1 MIMQLIYYGGGL
13 SLTMLTTPVIKSNL
27 KRKHGSILIKSI
39 LNMRHNSFFGTIIH
53 IFIKTVIGVL
63 SIIFG
68 CCMKYFG
75 FKELLNNI
83 FNGPLAFLVK
93 FILMFCGYGKKAGG
107 PDILDGLETPSTCE
121 NVSTSLIEESPISM
135 PVESERVKQL
145 SNLLNDFYEATKEEE
160 EFLRGCDAT
169 RRSYQGPSRPG
180 KSKTEDTLHPNVEHK
195 MIKPFISVK

>member
-1 MIMQLIYYGGGL
+1 
-13 SLTMLTTPVIKSNL
+13 
-27 KRKHGSILIKSI
+27 
-39 LNMRHNSFFGTIIH
+39 MRHNSFFGTIIH

-63 SIIFG
+63 SIIFE

-83 FNGPLAFLVK
+83 FNGPLAFFVK
-93 FILMFCGYGKKAGG
+93 FILMFCGYGKKGGG
-107 PDILDGLETPSTCE
+107 PDILNGLETPSIYE
-121 NVSTSLIEESPISM
+121 NVRTSLIEETPTSM

-160 EFLRGCDAT
+160 EFLRGCDVT
-169 RRSYQGPSRPG
+169 RRSYQLPSRPC
-180 KSKTEDTLHPNVEHK
+180 KNKTEETLHPNFEHK